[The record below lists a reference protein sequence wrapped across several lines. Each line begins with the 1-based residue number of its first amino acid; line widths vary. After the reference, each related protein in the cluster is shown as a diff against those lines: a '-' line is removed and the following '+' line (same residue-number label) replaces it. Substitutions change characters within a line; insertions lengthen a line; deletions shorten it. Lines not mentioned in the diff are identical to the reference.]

1 MQSNFFQRPSKPI
14 KLKAVPE
21 TARADFLVAVDDSLV
36 PHYKKG
42 DILMIQK
49 QPDVFEGE
57 IGLFLIGGKSHV
69 KRRGKNALFSLN
81 DSIPPVPMS
90 EDIQGLGR
98 VIGVLNPEWREK

>member
-1 MQSNFFQRPSKPI
+1 MQSDFFRRPSEPV

-21 TARADFLVAVDDSLV
+21 TARADFLVAVDDSLI
-36 PHYKKG
+36 PPYKKG

-69 KRRGKNALFSLN
+69 KRRGKDVLFSLN
-81 DSIPPVPMS
+81 DSVPPVPMS
-90 EDIQGLGR
+90 TDIQGLVK
-98 VIGVLNPEWREK
+98 VIGVLNPEWIEK